1 MILIILAAQII
12 LYSLT
17 IYNENLSYTSTYA
30 YIWQIVVQVHKNIEE
45 HKTLLTTLH
54 LCRTVVYLTEVS
66 LTSVV
71 YLVTAFCLY
80 YV

>member
-30 YIWQIVVQVHKNIEE
+30 YIWQIVVQVPTQKFQ
-45 HKTLLTTLH
+45 K
-54 LCRTVVYLTEVS
+54 
-66 LTSVV
+66 
-71 YLVTAFCLY
+71 
-80 YV
+80 YVQI